1 VKKITGWSGR
11 VAGAAVIAAIVAG
24 CGIAS
29 PASKSATGP
38 PERVTENIAPSALVV
53 VVDGRVAGRTVSGL
67 VSATARPQEDLDIL
81 QAGARPHLL
90 LAASSPRPAAV
101 VVAGKPVAPGP
112 GATAYLW
119 AGYRKDLRTWQN
131 QKSAGKREVAARTH
145 AATSARAHRLPIP
158 AAVTGTTGA
167 GGYRSVP
174 ADPDSL
180 ATGSNLAA
188 SAVAGLDQEAGDRFG
203 GRRVIVL
210 YVPNLRGIPR
220 EAALTGDDVIVVTS
234 YLPTV
239 ARASAAQA
247 KLLDAGAVHATVLG
261 PETTPAQLAQLVTAG
276 LSQKASTETLSG
288 SVLFAGGSSALLP
301 GAARVLTPLLAAL
314 RRPGAVGVV
323 NGYAYTAGSIG
334 RDNKLALARAAAVA
348 RYLENRGI
356 PASSLIV
363 VGHGLGRLV
372 TTRSSG
378 AGSRV
383 VVVVEEPAIASS

>member
-1 VKKITGWSGR
+1 MWRARGSFPGQASPPAAGQAAGQGREARPVKKITGWSGR

-29 PASKSATGP
+29 PAAKSAPGP
-38 PERVTENIAPSALVV
+38 PERLTENIAPSALVV
-53 VVDGRVAGRTVSGL
+53 VVDSRVAGRTVSGL
-67 VSATARPQEDLDIL
+67 VSATARPQEVLDIL

-145 AATSARAHRLPIP
+145 AATSAWAHRLPIP

-203 GRRVIVL
+203 
-210 YVPNLRGIPR
+210 
-220 EAALTGDDVIVVTS
+220 
-234 YLPTV
+234 
-239 ARASAAQA
+239 
-247 KLLDAGAVHATVLG
+247 
-261 PETTPAQLAQLVTAG
+261 
-276 LSQKASTETLSG
+276 
-288 SVLFAGGSSALLP
+288 
-301 GAARVLTPLLAAL
+301 
-314 RRPGAVGVV
+314 
-323 NGYAYTAGSIG
+323 
-334 RDNKLALARAAAVA
+334 
-348 RYLENRGI
+348 
-356 PASSLIV
+356 
-363 VGHGLGRLV
+363 
-372 TTRSSG
+372 
-378 AGSRV
+378 
-383 VVVVEEPAIASS
+383 